1 MSEPRP
7 PTIRKEDIDELFTD
21 LKVLGT
27 IKQNQKL
34 YTNGHQIRVDDE
46 SILQPATRFFF
57 GENRSGNMRSIKR
70 VLQQA
75 NTVVDL
81 YMHNG
86 VCSTSSAN
94 VVRRLQNEMQNAV
107 LGLGNLK
114 STYDSDMTT
123 MSSISVL
130 IENIN
135 ETITSI
141 QEWLTKVQPVAL
153 SVTDAGT
160 PMATPDMVTE
170 AEY

>member
-1 MSEPRP
+1 MPTQP
-7 PTIRKEDIDELFTD
+7 PPMLRKEDIDELFTD

-46 SILQPATRFFF
+46 SILQPAARFLC
-57 GENRSGNMRSIKR
+57 GENRTGNMRSIKR

-81 YMHNG
+81 YMHNSDCG
-86 VCSTSSAN
+86 TTSVN

-114 STYDSDMTT
+114 STYDNDTTT
-123 MSSISVL
+123 MSAISVL

-135 ETITSI
+135 ETISSI
-141 QEWLTKVQPVAL
+141 QAWLVKVVPSDDAA
-153 SVTDAGT
+153 VTLAIDGG
-160 PMATPDMVTE
+160 E
-170 AEY
+170 

>member
-1 MSEPRP
+1 MNSVLS
-7 PTIRKEDIDELFTD
+7 TIRKEDIDELFTD

-57 GENRSGNMRSIKR
+57 GESRSANMRSIKR

-86 VCSTSSAN
+86 SSSATSIN
-94 VVRRLQNEMQNAV
+94 VVSRLQKEMQNAV
-107 LGLGNLK
+107 LGLANLK

-123 MSSISVL
+123 LSTISVL

-135 ETITSI
+135 ETISTIHTWLERVSSSDSESSSPASLDTSY
-141 QEWLTKVQPVAL
+141 A
-153 SVTDAGT
+153 
-160 PMATPDMVTE
+160 
-170 AEY
+170 

>member
-1 MSEPRP
+1 M
-7 PTIRKEDIDELFTD
+7 IRTEDIDELFTD

-46 SILQPATRFFF
+46 SILQPAARFFF

-86 VCSTSSAN
+86 KCSASSIN

-114 STYDSDMTT
+114 STYDSDTTT
-123 MSSISVL
+123 MSAISVL

-135 ETITSI
+135 ETIVSI
-141 QEWLTKVQPVAL
+141 QSWL
-153 SVTDAGT
+153 S
-160 PMATPDMVTE
+160 ATAPEVDTLDGNYDE
-170 AEY
+170 